1 MIKNV
6 GGKNREYLRQEF
18 QSKRYMR
25 ESNLGTDP
33 DG

>member
-1 MIKNV
+1 MTKKV
-6 GGKNREYLRQEF
+6 RGKNREYQWQEF
-18 QSKRYMR
+18 RGKRYMR